1 MSDKSKD
8 PKITPSTKTFKGAI
22 YPSIAGGVN
31 AILKEQAR
39 GELYPI
45 ADFYKPSLVS
55 KALETANGG
64 RVRVTTVQGSSIDID
79 RAEIKQKLAN
89 NLKALKAFYDK
100 QKSKTLAVTYYQRVS
115 DETAETLKQ
124 YFEYDTFKPTG
135 NNTADIYNQTG
146 NTRIII
152 PPENTKVQGSINGY
166 ALTDKP
172 KLQKALDKL
181 PKTKI
186 LLHKDVEIQTSVA
199 SAEANTIEGLRQL
212 FTDVIDLAKA
222 CNIKDDGTRVLSI
235 GDVEVSQT
243 HLELLSTVSLTLAT
257 VQELNGDKKSHYT
270 PPNIRDETDINYVPK
285 PPIEAINETL
295 MKLAEDPAT
304 EETINKL
311 YIDEQDRI
319 RKNGLPVR
327 IDSLEQQALFDSL
340 TDRGIKPIKKILDIT
355 TGLTIPAFYMLGGH
369 LQRLQRDSDRQ
380 IEDLIIPEMSIT
392 EFMRINPRFNTPKA
406 LKKGIKAEHKEATI
420 NSLDLLRLVQYPIN
434 QPIKKN
440 GKTVGYELSSVKVY
454 DYSLVADKNK
464 KIQSIKNLKYSR
476 DFLDKYNRIL
486 AIPYGD
492 GFYLLTEMTH
502 QQLDIYIQGLM
513 TNKENIKRTVANEP
527 LIINAKEFKKIYK
540 KYNPFDFYRT
550 LTNGLNKL
558 ADDEIKEIDRWHTK
572 AGGQTITSQNPDSQI
587 LYIYPTTIHK
597 ALITSEE
604 RKTIKQEQA
613 RRLRD
618 LKSLVTK
625 YRKDLKTNK
634 TSSLEYLNYLAEDL
648 EISTDELQT
657 ILAGNQPISDELMHK
672 INELYNDFKD

>member
-1 MSDKSKD
+1 MSNDIKKPAEYTVTSQQTELVIEYLKQLDPSTHKTYYYDASIFYNDKKVKPAIKTLLAANKPAKDYNEILTKLQAKPAALLQYYKTIMSDGQLQLKKD
-8 PKITPSTKTFKGAI
+8 V
-22 YPSIAGGVN
+22 YNVPSIKHTQELAAKYTKASGTRKRPVYTSLRQLLSDKLQGDELTETVTDY
-31 AILKEQAR
+31 AIT
-39 GELYPI
+39 
-45 ADFYKPSLVS
+45 DN
-55 KALETANGG
+55 KALEAELKKSKKLT
-64 RVRVTTVQGSSIDID
+64 VTLY
-79 RAEIKQKLAN
+79 ELIKSDSDTPALMSDTRQEADKLASKIG
-89 NLKALKAFYDK
+89 LDDSEYKKAHGIFWNFTFNRALADILGVMLDGSPG
-100 QKSKTLAVTYYQRVS
+100 KSKT
-115 DETAETLKQ
+115 
-124 YFEYDTFKPTG
+124 
-135 NNTADIYNQTG
+135 
-146 NTRIII
+146 
-152 PPENTKVQGSINGY
+152 
-166 ALTDKP
+166 
-172 KLQKALDKL
+172 
-181 PKTKI
+181 
-186 LLHKDVEIQTSVA
+186 
-199 SAEANTIEGLRQL
+199 
-212 FTDVIDLAKA
+212 
-222 CNIKDDGTRVLSI
+222 
-235 GDVEVSQT
+235 
-243 HLELLSTVSLTLAT
+243 
-257 VQELNGDKKSHYT
+257 HYT
-270 PPNIRDETDINYVPK
+270 PPNIREGTNVNTVPK

-355 TGLTIPAFYMLGGH
+355 TSLTIPAFYMLSGH
-369 LQRLQRDSDRQ
+369 LQKLQRDSDRQ
-380 IEDLIIPEMSIT
+380 IEDLVIPEMSIT
-392 EFMRINPRFNTPKA
+392 EFMRINPRFNTAKA

-434 QPIKKN
+434 RPIKKN

-464 KIQSIKNLKYSR
+464 KIQSIKNLKYSQ

-597 ALITSEE
+597 ALITTEE